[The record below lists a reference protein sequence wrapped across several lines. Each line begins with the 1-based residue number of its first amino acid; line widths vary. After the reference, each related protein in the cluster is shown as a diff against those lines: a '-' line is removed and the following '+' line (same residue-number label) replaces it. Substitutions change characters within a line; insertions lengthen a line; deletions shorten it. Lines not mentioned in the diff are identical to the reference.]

1 MNPLSEYVQVAC
13 RSVSGIGGRKVSRT
27 SSVLGALTRSEAE
40 VDDLRFRQQNNLD
53 VYQPRKTRL
62 LKVSAAAVLSSLLV
76 SCGGTA
82 PRPTLA
88 RAQSYSVITEQADP
102 LAGTLTISIKV
113 AGPATQSNFKSAAE
127 SLIAERKSEYRHITV
142 KSYAENAA
150 ASDPPAA
157 ISRLENDS
165 VSHVFNARTETERI
179 QTH

>member
-1 MNPLSEYVQVAC
+1 MFKSRFVLLVVTGAERFHGLRA
-13 RSVSGIGGRKVSRT
+13 SVP
-27 SSVLGALTRSEAE
+27 ALKRAEGE
-40 VDDLRFRQQNNLD
+40 VDDLRFRQHNNFD
-53 VYQPRKTRL
+53 VNQPRKTRL
-62 LKVSAAAVLSSLLV
+62 LKVSAAAVLSLV
-76 SCGGTA
+76 GSCGGTA

-88 RAQSYSVITEQADP
+88 RAQLYSVISEQPDP
-102 LAGTLTISIKV
+102 AAGTLTISIKM
-113 AGPATQSNFKSAAE
+113 AGPATQANFKSAAE

-165 VSHVFNARTETERI
+165 ISHVFNARTETEKI

>member
-62 LKVSAAAVLSSLLV
+62 LKVSAAAVLTLVV

-88 RAQSYSVITEQADP
+88 RAQSYSVITELADP

-113 AGPATQSNFKSAAE
+113 
-127 SLIAERKSEYRHITV
+127 
-142 KSYAENAA
+142 
-150 ASDPPAA
+150 
-157 ISRLENDS
+157 
-165 VSHVFNARTETERI
+165 
-179 QTH
+179 

>member
-1 MNPLSEYVQVAC
+1 M
-13 RSVSGIGGRKVSRT
+13 R
-27 SSVLGALTRSEAE
+27 ALKRSEGE
-40 VDDLRFRQQNNLD
+40 VDDRLFRQQNNLD

-62 LKVSAAAVLSSLLV
+62 LKVSAAAVLLSQLV

-88 RAQSYSVITEQADP
+88 RAQSYSVVSEQADP
-102 LAGTLTISIKV
+102 VAGTLTISIKV
-113 AGPATQSNFKSAAE
+113 AGPATQSSFKSAAE
-127 SLIAERKSEYRHITV
+127 ALIAERKSEYRHITV
-142 KSYAENAA
+142 KSYAETAT

-165 VSHVFNARTETERI
+165 VSHVFNARTETEKI

>member
-1 MNPLSEYVQVAC
+1 M
-13 RSVSGIGGRKVSRT
+13 
-27 SSVLGALTRSEAE
+27 
-40 VDDLRFRQQNNLD
+40 
-53 VYQPRKTRL
+53 YQPRKTRL
-62 LKVSAAAVLSSLLV
+62 LKVSAAAVLSSLLL

-102 LAGTLTISIKV
+102 GPVTLIEIVKV
-113 AGPATQSNFKSAAE
+113 TGPATQANFKSAAE

-142 KSYAENAA
+142 KSYAENAP

-157 ISRLENDS
+157 ISRLDNDS
-165 VSHVFNARTETERI
+165 VSHVFNARTETEKI

>member
-1 MNPLSEYVQVAC
+1 MVTGAERFHGLRAC
-13 RSVSGIGGRKVSRT
+13 AR
-27 SSVLGALTRSEAE
+27 ALTRSEGE
-40 VDDLRFRQQNNLD
+40 VDDPLFRQQNNLE
-53 VYQPRKTRL
+53 VYQPGKTRL
-62 LKVSAAAVLSSLLV
+62 LKVSSAAVLTLVV

-82 PRPTLA
+82 PRPTLT
-88 RAQSYSVITEQADP
+88 RAQSYSVISEQADP
-102 LAGTLTISIKV
+102 IAGTLTISIKV
-113 AGPATQSNFKSAAE
+113 VGPATQSNLKSAAD

-157 ISRLENDS
+157 ISRLENEA

>member
-1 MNPLSEYVQVAC
+1 M
-13 RSVSGIGGRKVSRT
+13 R
-27 SSVLGALTRSEAE
+27 ALKRSEGE

-53 VYQPRKTRL
+53 VYQPPKTRL
-62 LKVSAAAVLSSLLV
+62 LKVSAVAALLSLLV

-88 RAQSYSVITEQADP
+88 RPQSYSVISEQADP
-102 LAGTLTISIKV
+102 VAGTLTISIKV
-113 AGPATQSNFKSAAE
+113 AGPVTQSNFKSAAE
-127 SLIAERKSEYRHITV
+127 ALIAERKAEYRHITV

-157 ISRLENDS
+157 ISRLENEA

>member
-1 MNPLSEYVQVAC
+1 MRALK
-13 RSVSGIGGRKVSRT
+13 RSRG
-27 SSVLGALTRSEAE
+27 E
-40 VDDLRFRQQNNLD
+40 VDDRLFRQQNNLD

-62 LKVSAAAVLSSLLV
+62 LKVSAAAVLLSLLG

-88 RAQSYSVITEQADP
+88 RAQSYSVISEQADP
-102 LAGTLTISIKV
+102 VAGTLTISIKV
-113 AGPATQSNFKSAAE
+113 AGPATQSNFRSAAE

-142 KSYAENAA
+142 KSYAENAT

-165 VSHVFNARTETERI
+165 VSHVFNARTETEKI
-179 QTH
+179 QSH

>member
-1 MNPLSEYVQVAC
+1 V
-13 RSVSGIGGRKVSRT
+13 R
-27 SSVLGALTRSEAE
+27 ALKRSEGE
-40 VDDLRFRQQNNLD
+40 VDDRLFRQQNNLD

-62 LKVSAAAVLSSLLV
+62 LKVSAAAVLTLVV

-88 RAQSYSVITEQADP
+88 RAQSYSVVSEQADP
-102 LAGTLTISIKV
+102 VAGTLTISIKV

-142 KSYAENAA
+142 KSYAENAT

-165 VSHVFNARTETERI
+165 VSHVFNARTETEKI

>member
-1 MNPLSEYVQVAC
+1 MA
-13 RSVSGIGGRKVSRT
+13 GRLRDRLRRARNHT
-27 SSVLGALTRSEAE
+27 PSSP
-40 VDDLRFRQQNNLD
+40 N
-53 VYQPRKTRL
+53 RL
-62 LKVSAAAVLSSLLV
+62 IPS
-76 SCGGTA
+76 
-82 PRPTLA
+82 PA
-88 RAQSYSVITEQADP
+88 R
-102 LAGTLTISIKV
+102 LTISIKV

-165 VSHVFNARTETERI
+165 VSHVFNARTETEKI